1 MGSLSRHHRWKPVVV
16 LSLLALLAFVGHRL
30 FGSHVVG
37 ATSNPVV
44 DAWEKARAAG
54 SYAFASDITQ
64 ITIPTAKLTNVGRT
78 SRTEQLYL
86 TGQSDLRANR
96 MEMQLLTES
105 GTVLQAQSGTSIK
118 IENGKSYVR
127 RGATGDWQANDAVA
141 MESFAPQ
148 GDFMSFLSA
157 VRNVQAQAPET
168 RGPADQ
174 RIAFHR
180 YTFDIDGQRLALA
193 IHEQTEAAMHASGEL
208 PPTMHL
214 EPSPVLRDLRGTGE
228 LWVGENGL
236 PLRQILHLQF
246 PEQRDD
252 RIEVQMVV
260 DFSHFGTPP
269 STLYALARAGDLA
282 GIGAR
287 LATTLPSGQPILAT
301 LPLLALAALIVY
313 YRKRRLLERAL
324 ATAVILSMV
333 VGPLLTVGTQVRFF
347 DVQRAKAA
355 TQQEQQASADA
366 DREVH
371 EVLSKVEFNP
381 QRNPLEAAKSADLEM
396 GGSTVEAA
404 LDAPVESP
412 NLSVSQSPVTNPAAA
427 TLAQSTAA
435 VGLARGAF
443 NWWPG
448 NGNANDL
455 LSGDDK
461 GVLNGTVTFAQGQV
475 GQAFAFAGSNGYV
488 ALSDNI
494 FPVPTTALNSVT
506 PFSFELWFK
515 TAASGVILGQ
525 QEGTVAPYAA
535 TPVGHVPAIYVG
547 TDGRLRVQMFWG
559 GAINPTT
566 SAGAVNNN
574 TFRHLAVVYDGT
586 TQTVYLDGVSIGS
599 RALTQTPYNNLYK
612 YQLGTG
618 FTTNWPGAGA
628 GVGWSN
634 FNGLI
639 DEPTLYQRAL
649 TVAEVQSI
657 YTAGSA
663 GKSLAKSDRDG
674 DTLTDLQ
681 EMSIGSSAVMTD
693 TDSDGLRDNVE
704 VAGFTLG
711 GQKWYLNPNAVDS
724 NKDGQGD
731 GIEWGLNPN
740 GTLRATPLDSDSD
753 NTPDL
758 FDEDNDGDGVPDS
771 KDLSPFSK
779 GGFAYTESN
788 PLQIKLNNLTAGK
801 PAIVEFQLRPQD
813 PNHLQFAQNVLD
825 WPFDDQGQMQDIDN
839 KTFADV
845 ATASGRV
852 PSANEANGD
861 LKLVPMLE
869 LRLPTNGANLP
880 TQAELTPYNISV
892 NNQTADG
899 ANKTVYVPLT
909 LLTDEKSGQ
918 RVAFSGQMRYA
929 PTGLWPNFHSV
940 RLVWVVQALVDQ
952 ATTQC
957 NDKITTNCTQDGYI
971 HNLQQPIQSYYDP
984 FTLTGLTVRED
995 HGATMDLI
1003 YEDPAVDPNKKD
1015 DAALWS
1021 LAYVLDHHFAIARDD
1036 NRDGQRDLT
1045 VDSIA
1050 QRFDRTTNGAV
1061 SEADRFG
1068 VPNVLRVVKNSYP
1081 LLDQALASTA
1091 MTETKKLLDS
1101 AFTASVTADAGVK
1114 PLIMFAQ
1121 ESSSRLLT
1129 LDALTAGGNYVLQT
1143 GPLLTLD
1150 MAPAGQPAQSV
1161 AVVAGLKWAAYCPS
1175 AAPITWA
1182 PCDANSYWQVL
1193 EQRYLT
1199 NDPDPTVAQGRL
1211 QWTQLFYSG
1220 FQAGSSSVVQ
1230 DGARISVP
1238 AVSLHNAAI
1247 TTQLVTLA
1255 KTSNAAV
1262 LFTVTNMLTRT
1273 LGSSLH
1279 RFLFLSSQDIGK
1291 NKGSFLTFGSDMYAR
1306 LQSKLNGTG
1315 VKAVVNG
1322 GKDALEVANLR
1333 NTILR
1338 YALAPLGVAGT
1349 VLTIAGSILEY
1360 IPQVSKTDRQI
1371 VNLVAASLNLA
1382 LTVVLP
1388 SVELGITV
1396 VSGGQKAI
1404 VALTMLSSIKGAAF
1418 KLATVGLVLTLAAT
1432 FAFFIYGAVASG
1444 AGAGS
1449 VEVNRLF
1456 YNAVASVYVA
1466 LLLFVVST
1474 NPVGFVITAVLAA
1487 IDLLLTIICEAGVS
1501 ALRDLPGAG
1510 SGCFTLTGTATK
1522 YVAYFLYNYD
1532 LMIDVGSP
1540 DLIVA
1545 GPPKVTLKDATKGLV
1560 AGNPLAVSMAITS
1573 TVKHKDPD
1581 PANGLYIYP
1590 YLWLYSPDNL
1600 RSSTVKLSVTPI
1612 TQTVQAG
1619 WNQMNSRW
1627 AVREDHK
1634 FLLTPMYRGQ
1644 ATGQYT
1650 LTQPFTP
1657 TAGLNQRI
1665 PLVLNMGYG
1674 VPAYECYAI
1683 PNIILPFFPP
1693 IFPIC
1698 STREAKGNNSSTLGA
1713 LVYDIFPATLD
1724 GFMAMGAAADG
1735 SRRLAWD
1742 TRFPAVKDAD
1752 GDSLLA
1758 SSSGGI
1764 DPNDATPDSDNDGL
1778 TDLVELQWRQ
1788 LGQPVSPVLCDSDGD
1803 GLSDAQEVQLSSD
1816 PTKRDSDGDLI
1827 ADGDEVWHAVINP
1840 ANCQP
1845 TGAWLGGW
1853 DLTIPGTTAVT
1864 VRVSSDPTVADSDG
1878 DGIDDLAEKQ
1888 LGTHNDPAV
1897 RVDIQGVIY
1906 NPLVA
1911 NTPPIQVL
1919 TAVSAPGRFVKPGQ
1933 SFRYTTTMVA
1943 NVPLAPSILDVT
1955 PATPLGAPP
1964 LPQLI
1969 LQDVPAATI
1978 LTVQANAASA
1988 VGLPITSR
1996 VRARLATTAPSWS
2009 FDPLTVQSL
2018 GAFAA
2023 PNLAR
2028 YTSAA
2033 ANRSDRLDSYRLL
2046 TLNQNGVPNTNGAGN
2061 SSTLATFA
2069 LPSGQNRNLATI
2081 NTYNPATVACN
2092 NRNDCLLIW
2101 DNFAFDTELP
2111 GIAGS
2116 FLRANGTETP
2126 LPSGLMGR
2134 RPVVVSNSEGFL
2146 LVYESFVFGQT
2157 ARLRIQA
2164 ITKDGALAGSSEINT
2179 GLPVLTGQTQLRYD
2193 LAWLGD
2199 RYRLV
2204 YKPTFAT
2211 GITQVDVNANA
2222 AVQGT
2227 ALQLVNDS
2235 TVPPNNYT
2243 DDVTPRLAYDPISGR
2258 WLLAYLRGANA
2269 EGVVSVYPNV
2279 TTTTP
2284 ATTRTFGTGRKQ
2296 VRIAYQPQSRSWLA
2310 TLQSSTDDLDA
2321 YTLNGADLSDL
2332 AAAQKFNSAGNS
2344 VPGSSLACPA
2354 LSALPFTELRFEE
2367 VPTANSNPTTFADS
2381 SGRGANATCSGA
2393 ACPAAA
2399 LPGAVN
2405 AQNNPVGTPA
2415 SDYAIRFDGVDD
2427 LLALNRGLSTDF
2439 SVALWLKAATTANNS
2454 IIVDQGANAVTG
2466 WALGLV
2472 GGRASFLVGQNGI
2485 VQSPARVDDNQW
2497 HHVVVTRDQPSG
2509 VVRLYVDGVAAGTAT
2524 FTTSLLNNWP
2534 TILLG
2539 SDRANSRRYTG
2550 QIDNLHL
2557 YNNTI
2562 LGADTVQQLYA
2573 SAGAAYCV
2581 AARANTTGTNLEW
2594 ARLNTQAV
2602 DNRGGKLAASGG
2614 LTLTID
2620 ADPPTSAITSLVN
2633 NQYLRGSTGAPVV
2646 HIVGGSAADSL
2657 SGVATVQVS
2666 VNGGAAQLAD
2676 GANSWLASLA
2686 VTEGQ
2691 YTVKAIAID
2700 SVGNIQAA
2708 ATQPQITFFAD
2719 GSAPSVTIAQ
2729 AANSYVIPTRH
2740 DRGIPNQPWRIPLN
2754 GTSLDPA
2761 LPGARPGSGLQSLAL
2776 LLTDAASG
2784 LDKGWQTAT
2793 LTGNNWQINY
2803 ALPSAQSNP
2812 TGLYTVTVQATDKVG
2827 NVSVTTST
2835 IRVDTEGPRGVMTQ
2849 SNVATGVF
2857 TNSIT
2862 SAVTVGGVISDTGGA
2877 GIDSAD
2883 LFITPL
2889 TRTLPFTDTLF
2900 WLPFDDTPGT
2910 KDFADRTL
2918 YQTEA
2923 LCSGA
2928 CQAAIS
2934 NDGKIGQGI
2943 QINNP
2948 GAPPAFQGS
2957 FNQALDQYFSNPQ
2970 QSFSVQLW
2978 LKSNDT
2984 RTGDQLLFYR
2994 QDFQLFFILRDGR
3007 ANFRLGRT
3015 LTQVAGTSDLR
3026 DNQWHHLVA
3035 TVDRAGGQ
3043 IRLYVDGRLIDSKP
3057 FTETLITFFPFLYRI
3072 GTNYVGA
3079 LDEIMIFGH
3088 ALNAG
3093 EVQALYQAPNRYPV
3107 TLAQRGAGVLR
3118 SNWTLPLPVGQEGL
3132 YQLDLYG
3139 RDLQGNRFQSS
3150 NLWRGLIDVVNPRVT
3165 LSGRATGQSYL
3176 DTATNTQRYEIVYT
3190 CRAEDFQLNEA
3201 AFNCA
3206 GNAQRPPVRTFNND
3220 PLLKQ
3225 QFPDLT
3231 LLTTLVNTYTV
3242 WADNSTPT
3250 GSLTACDAY
3259 GHCTTA
3265 TATAVGTGAA
3275 ASAAKGALASASSA
3289 AAMASLPKAVIVDP
3303 TNDSALASG
3312 GDLVVTIAA
3321 EAAHGLKE
3329 VQLLLDGAE
3338 VGKLIFDQAA
3348 NQRAVVRTMTVPMPT
3363 AGAHLL
3369 SVRASDWTGVQQAEV
3384 APVRFTI
3391 YNGAPGV
3398 TIATARLETADSY
3411 GRGTNIYRL
3420 RGTVSDPT
3428 VTAVRVKVGD
3438 QAYASAPVVNGEWR
3452 VAYPVFNNGDAQQIT
3467 VSAGNA
3473 AGQIGKISTPV
3484 TIDETGGRAIDTILE
3499 EAPTNP
3505 SGDQVTFRFKGST
3518 LGDVE
3523 LLVGE
3528 CSLDGA
3534 AFTTCTSPQ
3543 TYSGLSVG
3551 GHSFRVRAIDA
3562 DGFVDATPAE
3572 YKWWVEGSG
3581 PLVEIESGPALATTE
3596 RRAHFVFKATS
3607 LGDTEALYDCAL
3619 DGGAFRRCTS
3629 PQEYTGLAD
3638 GEHTFRVR
3646 TQAKNGG
3653 QPGSPSRYLWRVS
3666 NGAPVGQDL
3675 AVTVAAGSAVSIT
3688 LPATD
3693 GDPLRFQLVTKPKY
3707 GLLLGLP
3714 PALSY
3719 TPNSGYAGLDSFTF
3733 RASDGEFDSNVAT
3746 VSITVQNVEPPTATP
3761 TATPTET
3768 ATSTPVVTATPT
3780 ATPVVTATP
3789 TTTPET
3795 PTATPTP
3802 GGGTLIGTCG
3812 AYTVYVNAGV
3822 YSAAG
3827 WSGAIKVGT
3836 EAKNTLNGSSGPD
3849 LILGLGGNDKL
3860 NGKGG
3865 DDVLCSGDGVDLLL
3879 GGDGNDYLDGGS
3891 GNDVLNGGKGDYDS
3905 LTAGD
3910 GNDVLLDGDGVLSVQ
3925 GGPGNDLFTIALRN
3939 RWLNQHGQPRFTGLT
3954 AGYGNDIVG
3963 LAILNRVPFFLEMS
3977 GDERD
3982 EPPSPLEGTNDQ
3994 LLLKAIRDPASSII
4008 KFEQVRA
4015 ASEEAATE
4023 VPTTFAEFPMDPTTL
4038 TDESGAI
4045 FLTEAVGADE
4055 VAENGD
4061 QAEELSN
4068 RLFLPLVNAGGAPAS
4083 DAMISEAMANPTVVT
4098 ETVGS
4103 GTLVVE
4109 ITPVLTPTLPLT
4121 TTAPVTTTAITT
4133 TVPVTAPT
4141 TDAANQALVYL
4152 PVVAR

>member
-1 MGSLSRHHRWKPVVV
+1 MLVLLLLATLVVV
-16 LSLLALLAFVGHRL
+16 GHPLLNSQAAGL
-30 FGSHVVG
+30 
-37 ATSNPVV
+37 TSNPVV
-44 DAWEKARAAG
+44 QAWEKARAAG
-54 SYAFASDITQ
+54 AYAFESDITQ
-64 ITIPTAKLTNVGRT
+64 LTIPTAKLTNVGRT
-78 SRTEQLYL
+78 SRSEQLYL
-86 TGQSDLRANR
+86 SGQTDLRSNR
-96 MEMQLLTES
+96 LEMQLLTES
-105 GTVLQAQSGTSIK
+105 GSLLQAQSGTAIK
-118 IENGKSYVR
+118 IEGGKSYIR
-127 RGATGDWQANDAVA
+127 QATGDWQPSDAITLD
-141 MESFAPQ
+141 SYAPQ
-148 GDFMSFLSA
+148 GDFMAFLQA
-157 VRNVQAQAPET
+157 VRNVQAQAPAA

-174 RIAFHR
+174 RITFNR
-180 YTFDIDGQRLALA
+180 YTFEIDSQRLAAAL
-193 IHEQTEAAMHASGEL
+193 HEQMEAAMHASGEL

-214 EPSPVLRDLRGTGE
+214 GGSPVLRDMRGNGE
-228 LWVGENGL
+228 LWVGADGL

-252 RIEVQMVV
+252 RVEVQMVV
-260 DFSHFGTPP
+260 DFSRFGAPQP
-269 STLYALARAGDLA
+269 TLYNLARAGDLA

-287 LATTLPSGQPILAT
+287 LAATLPSGQPFLAT

-333 VGPLLTVGTQVRFF
+333 IGPLLTVGTQVRFF

-355 TQQEQQASADA
+355 SQKEQQASADA
-366 DREVH
+366 DREVR

-381 QRNPLEAAKSADLEM
+381 QRNPLEAAKSADLAM
-396 GGSTVEAA
+396 GGSNVEAA

-412 NLSVSQSPVTNPAAA
+412 NLSVSQSPVSSPAAA

-443 NWWPG
+443 NWWAG

-455 LSGDDK
+455 LSRDDK
-461 GVLNGTVTFAQGQV
+461 GVLNGSVTFAQGQV
-475 GQAFAFAGSNGYV
+475 GQAFAFNGSNGYV
-488 ALSDNI
+488 ALPGNV
-494 FPVPTTALNSVT
+494 FPVPTTAINSVA

-711 GQKWYLNPNAVDS
+711 GQKWYLNPNAADS

-740 GTLRATPLDSDSD
+740 GTLRTAPLDSDSD

-758 FDEDNDGDGVPDS
+758 FDEDNDGDGVPDN

-929 PTGLWPNFHSV
+929 PSGLWPNFHSV

-957 NDKITTNCTQDGYI
+957 NAKATPPINTNCTEDGYI

-1003 YEDPAVDPNKKD
+1003 YEDPAVDPDKKD

-1036 NRDGQRDLT
+1036 NRDGQRDVT
-1045 VDSIA
+1045 VDTIA

-1091 MTETKKLLDS
+1091 MTETKQLLNS
-1101 AFTASVTADAGVK
+1101 AFTPAVTADPGVK

-1150 MAPAGQPAQSV
+1150 MAPAGQPAQTV

-1193 EQRYLT
+1193 AQRYGA
-1199 NDPDPTVAQGRL
+1199 NDPDATVAQGRL

-1238 AVSLHNAAI
+1238 AVNLHNAAT

-1262 LFTVTNMLTRT
+1262 VFTVSSLVFRT
-1273 LGSSLH
+1273 LAVPISVYTSINIKERTIIGSFWSFGSSLYQTIQSNKASTG
-1279 RFLFLSSQDIGK
+1279 LSSFAAKMAGIAQTR
-1291 NKGSFLTFGSDMYAR
+1291 SL
-1306 LQSKLNGTG
+1306 L
-1315 VKAVVNG
+1315 
-1322 GKDALEVANLR
+1322 
-1333 NTILR
+1333 LR
-1338 YALAPLGVAGT
+1338 YSLAPLAVGGT

-1371 VNLVAASLNLA
+1371 VNLVSASLNLA
-1382 LTVVLP
+1382 LHVVQP
-1388 SVELGITV
+1388 SVELGFRIV
-1396 VSGGQKAI
+1396 GGGQGAI
-1404 VALTMLSSIKGAAF
+1404 QALTALSTIKGFAL
-1418 KLATVGLVLTLAAT
+1418 KLVTVGVVLTVAAT
-1432 FAFFIYGAVASG
+1432 FAFFIYGVVASG

-1449 VEVNRLF
+1449 VEVNQLF

-1466 LLLFVVST
+1466 LLLFTLSL
-1474 NPVGFVITAVLAA
+1474 NPVGFVITAILAA

-1545 GPPKVTLKDATKGLV
+1545 GPPQVKPKDATKGLV
-1560 AGNPLAVSMAITS
+1560 AGNALAVSMAITS
-1573 TVKHKDPD
+1573 TVKHKNPD

-1600 RSSTVKLSVTPI
+1600 RSSTVKLSLTPI

-1634 FLLTPMYRGQ
+1634 LLLTPMYRGQ
-1644 ATGQYT
+1644 VTGQYT

-1657 TAGLNQRI
+1657 TAGLNQSI

-1683 PNIILPFFPP
+1683 PNFIIPFVPP
-1693 IFPIC
+1693 VIPIC

-1713 LVYDIFPATLD
+1713 LVYDIFPTTLD
-1724 GFMAMGAAADG
+1724 GFMALSTQPNG

-1758 SSSGGI
+1758 ASSGGI

-1840 ANCQP
+1840 TTCQP

-1853 DLTIPGTTAVT
+1853 DLTIPGTTPVT
-1864 VRVSSDPTVADSDG
+1864 VRVSSDPAVADSDG
-1878 DGIDDLAEKQ
+1878 DSIDDLAEKQ
-1888 LGTHNDPAV
+1888 LGTNSNPAV
-1897 RVDIQGVIY
+1897 RVDIQGVTY
-1906 NPLVA
+1906 NPLVP

-1919 TAVSAPGRFVKPGQ
+1919 TDVSDPDRLVKPGQ
-1933 SFRYTTTMVA
+1933 TFVYTTTMVA
-1943 NVPLAPSILDVT
+1943 NVPLAPSVLDVT
-1955 PATPLGAPP
+1955 PATQIGAAP
-1964 LPQLI
+1964 LPKTI
-1969 LQDVPAATI
+1969 VQDVPAATSF
-1978 LTVQANAASA
+1978 TVPTAATTA
-1988 VGLPITSR
+1988 LNLPITSR
-1996 VRARLATTAPSWS
+1996 VRARLAASAPAWS
-2009 FDPLTVQSL
+2009 FDPITLQTL
-2018 GAFAA
+2018 GTF
-2023 PNLAR
+2023 PSPDLAR

-2033 ANRSDRLDSYRLL
+2033 ASRSDRLDSYRLL
-2046 TLNQNGVPNTNGAGN
+2046 TLNQFGPPDINDGN
-2061 SSTLATFA
+2061 ESILVTFA
-2069 LPSGQNRNLATI
+2069 LPAGQNRQLATMT
-2081 NTYNPATVACN
+2081 TYNPATLACN
-2092 NRNDCLLIW
+2092 SRNDCLVIW
-2101 DNFAFDTELP
+2101 DETLDLVTPAELAGQLLSSDGTLKRTLTFFVQETGLLLPP
-2111 GIAGS
+2111 GTAIQ
-2116 FLRANGTETP
+2116 RH
-2126 LPSGLMGR
+2126 
-2134 RPVVVSNSEGFL
+2134 RPVVASNGDGFL
-2146 LVYESFVFGQT
+2146 VIYEVDPAGIGRTTHIGIQTFSKDGIALSSNVIDTGLRVVDGRTQLHYDLTWFGDRYTLVYKAAPATAIYRVDLNNNGTPLGGRVQLVNNAAT
-2157 ARLRIQA
+2157 ARLS
-2164 ITKDGALAGSSEINT
+2164 DF
-2179 GLPVLTGQTQLRYD
+2179 P
-2193 LAWLGD
+2193 
-2199 RYRLV
+2199 LV
-2204 YKPTFAT
+2204 DYA
-2211 GITQVDVNANA
+2211 
-2222 AVQGT
+2222 
-2227 ALQLVNDS
+2227 
-2235 TVPPNNYT
+2235 
-2243 DDVTPRLAYDPISGR
+2243 PRLAYDPVSGR
-2258 WLLAYLRGANA
+2258 WLLAYVEG
-2269 EGVVSVYPNV
+2269 ETFGVVTSLYAN
-2279 TTTTP
+2279 TS
-2284 ATTRTFGTGRKQ
+2284 ATSAVATRTLDFGVKQ
-2296 VRIAYQPQSRSWLA
+2296 VHIAYQPQSRSWLA
-2310 TLQSSTDDLDA
+2310 TLDVGANNLRA

-2332 AAAQKFNSAGNS
+2332 AAAQRFNSAGNS
-2344 VPGSSLACPA
+2344 VPGSTLACPA
-2354 LSALPFTELRFEE
+2354 PSALPLTELRFEE
-2367 VPTANSNPTTFADS
+2367 MPGATTFVDS
-2381 SGRGANATCSGA
+2381 SGRGANVTCTGAT
-2393 ACPAAA
+2393 CPAAG
-2399 LPGAVN
+2399 LPGATT
-2405 AQNNPVGTPA
+2405 AQNNPVGTPS

-2427 LLALNRGLSTDF
+2427 AFTINRALSTDF
-2439 SVALWLKAATTANNS
+2439 SVALWLKAATGANS
-2454 IIVDQGANAVTG
+2454 TILVDQGANAVTG

-2472 GGRASFLVGQNGI
+2472 AGKASFLVGQTGV
-2485 VQSPARVDDNQW
+2485 VQSTARFDDNQW
-2497 HHVVVTRDQPSG
+2497 HHIVVTRDQPSG
-2509 VVRLYVDGVAAGTAT
+2509 VVRLYVDGVAVGTAT
-2524 FTTSLLNNWP
+2524 FTTSLLNSLAS
-2534 TILLG
+2534 IRVG
-2539 SDRANSRRYTG
+2539 SDYLNNRRYTG
-2550 QIDNLHL
+2550 QLDNLQL
-2557 YNNTI
+2557 YNTV

-2573 SAGAAYCV
+2573 SAQPAYCV
-2581 AARANTTGTNLEW
+2581 AARANASGTALEW

-2614 LTLTID
+2614 VTVTID
-2620 ADPPTSAITSLVN
+2620 ADPPTSTITSLVN
-2633 NQYLRGSTGAPVV
+2633 NQYLRGSTSAPVV
-2646 HIVGGSAADSL
+2646 HIVGGSAGDRH
-2657 SGVATVQVS
+2657 SGVANVQVS

-2676 GANSWLASLA
+2676 GANSWLYSLP

-2691 YTVKAIAID
+2691 YTIKATAID
-2700 SVGNIQAA
+2700 GVGNVQAT
-2708 ATQPQITFFAD
+2708 ATQPQITLFAD
-2719 GSAPSVTIAQ
+2719 GSAPRLIDF
-2729 AANSYVIPTRH
+2729 IPDSAVLPLRS
-2740 DRGIPNQPWRIPLN
+2740 DRGQPKQPWRLTLY
-2754 GTSLDPA
+2754 GSAADPT
-2761 LPGARPGSGLQSLAL
+2761 LPGGLPGSGVQSVAV

-2784 LDKGWQTAT
+2784 IDKGWQNADIRA
-2793 LTGNNWQINY
+2793 LAWSVGY
-2803 ALPSAQSNP
+2803 AFPSEQSNP
-2812 TGLYTVTVQATDKVG
+2812 TGIYTVTMQFTDKVG
-2827 NVSVTTST
+2827 NVSVATRT
-2835 IRVDTEGPRGVMTQ
+2835 IRVDVDGPRAVMTK
-2849 SNVATGVF
+2849 SNVATGVL

-2862 SAVTVGGVISDTGGA
+2862 SGVTVGGVISDTGSA
-2877 GIDSAD
+2877 GLDKAE

-2889 TRTLPFTDTLF
+2889 TRTLPFSDTLF
-2900 WLPFDDTPGT
+2900 WLPFDDRAGLN
-2910 KDFADRTL
+2910 DFTDRTL
-2918 YQTEA
+2918 YQ
-2923 LCSGA
+2923 SDGA
-2928 CQAAIS
+2928 CAICGTVITVD
-2934 NDGKIGQGI
+2934 DGKIGQGLYVTD
-2943 QINNP
+2943 P
-2948 GAPPAFQGS
+2948 SSLVPVRGEFDPT
-2957 FNQALDQYFSNPQ
+2957 LDQYFSNPQ

-2984 RTGDQLLFYR
+2984 RTGDQVLFHR
-2994 QDFQLFFILRDGR
+2994 QDFQLFLYLQNGR
-3007 ANFRLGRT
+3007 ANFRIGSGQI
-3015 LTQVAGTSDLR
+3015 TQLAGTSDLR
-3026 DNQWHHLVA
+3026 DNQWHHLVG
-3035 TVDRAGGQ
+3035 TVNRASGQ
-3043 IRLYVDGRLIDSKP
+3043 LSLYVDGRLIDSKP
-3057 FTETLITFFPFLYRI
+3057 FTQTLSTVSPYRYQI
-3072 GTNYVGA
+3072 GTGYVGR
-3079 LDEIMIFGH
+3079 LDEIVIFGH

-3093 EVQALYQAPNRYPV
+3093 EVQALYQAPNPYPV

-3118 SNWTLPLPVGQEGL
+3118 SDWTLPLPTDLEGL
-3132 YQLDLYG
+3132 YQFDLYG
-3139 RDLQGNRFQSS
+3139 RDMQGNSAQESDI
-3150 NLWRGLIDVVNPRVT
+3150 WRGLVDTVAPRVT
-3165 LSGRATGQSYL
+3165 LTGRATGQSYL
-3176 DTATNTQRYEIVYT
+3176 DTATNTQRYEIAYT
-3190 CRAEDFQLNEA
+3190 CLASDFQLYEA
-3201 AFNCA
+3201 TFTCA
-3206 GNAQRPPVRTFNND
+3206 GNSQRPPARSFNND

-3242 WADNSTPT
+3242 WAASPTPT

-3259 GHCTTA
+3259 NHCTTVNA
-3265 TATAVGTGAA
+3265 TAATNAVAAA
-3275 ASAAKGALASASSA
+3275 ASGTVASGTVRSA
-3289 AAMASLPKAVIVDP
+3289 AVTAGPQTAILAPAAGSVVNSAGTVQVSVAAQADQPLKELVILLDNAPAS
-3303 TNDSALASG
+3303 
-3312 GDLVVTIAA
+3312 TIAFA
-3321 EAAHGLKE
+3321 QHEGVKRTVQTAA
-3329 VQLLLDGAE
+3329 V
-3338 VGKLIFDQAA
+3338 
-3348 NQRAVVRTMTVPMPT
+3348 TVAT
-3363 AGAHLL
+3363 AGTHTLA
-3369 SVRASDWTGVQQAEV
+3369 VRATDWSGAQSQPIAISFVADRQ
-3384 APVRFTI
+3384 APVVALSNSQLTKQ
-3391 YNGAPGV
+3391 
-3398 TIATARLETADSY
+3398 DSY
-3411 GRGTNIYRL
+3411 GAQTNILRFRGTA
-3420 RGTVSDPT
+3420 SDDT
-3428 VTAVRVKVGD
+3428 GLVAVQVKVGD
-3438 QAYASAPVVNGEWR
+3438 AAYADATFGGGNWQL
-3452 VAYPVFNNGDAQQIT
+3452 AYPVTDPEGKQLAVNVRARDA
-3467 VSAGNA
+3467 AGNLTE
-3473 AGQIGKISTPV
+3473 IS
-3484 TIDETGGRAIDTILE
+3484 
-3499 EAPTNP
+3499 
-3505 SGDQVTFRFKGST
+3505 QT
-3518 LGDVE
+3518 LGTDLSVADAPDTT
-3523 LLVGE
+3523 LGE
-3528 CSLDGA
+3528 KPADPSSSTNTSFSFTGSATAVAFECQLDDAPA
-3534 AFTTCTSPQ
+3534 APCTSPWPL
-3543 TYSGLSVG
+3543 TDLSNGSHTFKVAALNAQG
-3551 GHSFRVRAIDA
+3551 FA
-3562 DGFVDATPAE
+3562 DLTPASHT
-3572 YKWWVEGSG
+3572 WTVN
-3581 PLVEIESGPALATTE
+3581 VTTLATTLTAQPE
-3596 RRAHFVFKATS
+3596 AVTTNRATS
-3607 LGDTEALYDCAL
+3607 FSFTGNGASSFECAL
-3619 DGGAFRRCTS
+3619 DGGKYAACAS
-3629 PQEYTGLAD
+3629 PKSYDKLGN
-3638 GEHTFRVR
+3638 GNHTFLVR
-3646 TQAKNGG
+3646 AKGSA
-3653 QPGSPSRYLWRVS
+3653 GSPTNGPATRYAWRVNNAAPTVTGDQVAMVVE
-3666 NGAPVGQDL
+3666 NGAVN
-3675 AVTVAAGSAVSIT
+3675 VTLQGADS
-3688 LPATD
+3688 
-3693 GDPLRFQLVTKPKY
+3693 DPLTFQIVEQPQH
-3707 GLLLGLP
+3707 GLLLGL
-3714 PALSY
+3714 A
-3719 TPNSGYAGLDSFTF
+3719 PNLTYVPNTGYAGPDRFTY
-3733 RASDGEFDSNVAT
+3733 RAWDGEAASASAT
-3746 VSITVQNVEPPTATP
+3746 VNITVRLGKYAVFAQEGVAFEQNSAVVRGDVGVNVKSAGPFLRDNVEASFRQNAKLQDPASRVLADSIVVDNNGVIYNPSYNDLAGKGVVNGTRTTPLALPLRAALPALPTITPGTQAVAVSGSQTLAAGSYGAVTVGNGATLVLSGGLYHFASWTVSQNAKVHFQAPSEVRIAGALVVNQNGSVGPAPGVANLDANSIVIHIAGTDGQSGPGNQPRAAAFDQNVVVTAYVVAPNGMINFRQNVNATGAFIGKWVLAEQNAKVTRP
-3761 TATPTET
+3761 GDPVVRVASMESAGGETVVLTPTESIISEGAPT
-3768 ATSTPVVTATPT
+3768 VVVTTST
-3780 ATPVVTATP
+3780 
-3789 TTTPET
+3789 
-3795 PTATPTP
+3795 
-3802 GGGTLIGTCG
+3802 TLP
-3812 AYTVYVNAGV
+3812 A
-3822 YSAAG
+3822 
-3827 WSGAIKVGT
+3827 
-3836 EAKNTLNGSSGPD
+3836 NT
-3849 LILGLGGNDKL
+3849 
-3860 NGKGG
+3860 
-3865 DDVLCSGDGVDLLL
+3865 
-3879 GGDGNDYLDGGS
+3879 
-3891 GNDVLNGGKGDYDS
+3891 
-3905 LTAGD
+3905 
-3910 GNDVLLDGDGVLSVQ
+3910 
-3925 GGPGNDLFTIALRN
+3925 
-3939 RWLNQHGQPRFTGLT
+3939 
-3954 AGYGNDIVG
+3954 
-3963 LAILNRVPFFLEMS
+3963 
-3977 GDERD
+3977 
-3982 EPPSPLEGTNDQ
+3982 
-3994 LLLKAIRDPASSII
+3994 
-4008 KFEQVRA
+4008 
-4015 ASEEAATE
+4015 
-4023 VPTTFAEFPMDPTTL
+4023 
-4038 TDESGAI
+4038 
-4045 FLTEAVGADE
+4045 
-4055 VAENGD
+4055 
-4061 QAEELSN
+4061 
-4068 RLFLPLVNAGGAPAS
+4068 LFLPLVQAGVVGG
-4083 DAMISEAMANPTVVT
+4083 SEAADSGAESHEPAIS
-4098 ETVGS
+4098 ETVG
-4103 GTLVVE
+4103 VE
-4109 ITPVLTPTLPLT
+4109 VAPVLTDTSALTATAVMTATPLLSPTVALTLT
-4121 TTAPVTTTAITT
+4121 TVGTPTVTVPINGAETTAVGTT
-4133 TVPVTAPT
+4133 GYQVF
-4141 TDAANQALVYL
+4141 L
-4152 PVVAR
+4152 PSVNR

>member
-1 MGSLSRHHRWKPVVV
+1 MESFSRHHWWKLVVV
-16 LSLLALLAFVGHRL
+16 LALLALLVFVGQPL
-30 FGSHVVG
+30 FSNQDVG
-37 ATSNPVV
+37 VASNPVV
-44 DAWEKARAAG
+44 NAWEKARATG
-54 SYAFASDITQ
+54 SYKFESDITQ

-78 SRTEQLYL
+78 SRTEEFHLS
-86 TGQSDLRANR
+86 GQSDLRAKR
-96 MEMQLLTES
+96 LELELWTERGS
-105 GTVLQAQSGTSIK
+105 LLQAQSGTAIK
-118 IENGKSYVR
+118 VEHGKSYLR
-127 RGATGDWQANDAVA
+127 DNATGAWQPNDAIE
-141 MESFAPQ
+141 MDTYAPQ
-148 GDFMSFLSA
+148 GDFMSFLGA
-157 VRNVQAQAPET
+157 VRNVQTQGAER
-168 RGPADQ
+168 RGPAHQ
-174 RIAFHR
+174 RITFTRYAFE
-180 YTFDIDGQRLALA
+180 IDSQRLALEL
-193 IHEQTEAAMHASGEL
+193 HTQMEAALHASGEL
-208 PPTMHL
+208 PATMRL
-214 EPSPVLRDLRGTGE
+214 EGSPVLRDLRGQGE
-228 LWVGENGL
+228 LWVGADGL
-236 PLRQILHLQF
+236 PLRQILRLQF
-246 PEQRDD
+246 PEQRDE
-252 RIEVQMVV
+252 RVEVQMVV
-260 DFSHFGTPP
+260 NFSHFGTPQP
-269 STLYALARAGDLA
+269 TLYEQARTGDLA
-282 GIGAR
+282 GIGAH
-287 LATTLPSGQPILAT
+287 LAATLPSLQPFLAT
-301 LPLLALAALIVY
+301 LPLLALAVLIVY

-366 DREVH
+366 DREVR

-381 QRNPLEAAKSADLEM
+381 QRNPLAVVEERQETGDTSHETADARLES
-396 GGSTVEAA
+396 G
-404 LDAPVESP
+404 DQDVESG
-412 NLSVSQSPVTNPAAA
+412 LQSPVASRSLA
-427 TLAQSTAA
+427 TLAQSTAS
-435 VGLARGAF
+435 VGLLRGAF

-455 LSGDDK
+455 LGGDDK
-461 GVLNGTVTFAQGQV
+461 GVLNGSVTFAQGQV

-488 ALSDNI
+488 ALPDNI
-494 FPVPTTALNSVT
+494 FPVPTTAINSPT

-574 TFRHLAVVYDGT
+574 NFRHLAVVYDGT

-618 FTTNWPGAGA
+618 FTTNWPGAAA

-711 GQKWYLNPNAVDS
+711 GQKWYLNPNAADS

-740 GTLRATPLDSDSD
+740 GTLRTTPLDSDSD

-758 FDEDNDGDGVPDS
+758 FDEDNDGDGVPDN

-779 GGFAYTESN
+779 GGFTYTESN

-845 ATASGRV
+845 ATVSGRV

-892 NNQTADG
+892 NNQTVDG

-909 LLTDEKSGQ
+909 LLTDEKSGL

-929 PTGLWPNFHSV
+929 PSGLWPNFHSV

-957 NDKITTNCTQDGYI
+957 NAKANPPITTNCTQDGYL
-971 HNLQQPIQSYYDP
+971 HNLQQPIQSYYDN

-1036 NRDGQRDLT
+1036 NRDGQRDVT
-1045 VDSIA
+1045 VETIA
-1050 QRFDRTTNGAV
+1050 QRFDRTTNGSV

-1081 LLDQALASTA
+1081 LLDQALAATV
-1091 MTETKKLLDS
+1091 MTETKKILDS

-1161 AVVAGLKWAAYCPS
+1161 SVVADLKWAAYCPS

-1193 EQRYLT
+1193 AQRYLT

-1238 AVSLHNAAI
+1238 AVNLHNAAT

-1255 KTSNAAV
+1255 KVSNAAV
-1262 LFTVTNMLTRT
+1262 VFTVSNMVLRT
-1273 LGSSLH
+1273 LIPTALTYAGD
-1279 RFLFLSSQDIGK
+1279 RMTK
-1291 NKGSFLTFGSDMYAR
+1291 PSFLAYGSYIYR
-1306 LQSKLNGTG
+1306 QLQNNQTGLLAKSPTAPGTIASFRSFL
-1315 VKAVVNG
+1315 V
-1322 GKDALEVANLR
+1322 
-1333 NTILR
+1333 R
-1338 YALAPLGVAGT
+1338 YSLAPLAVGGAVLAIAGT
-1349 VLTIAGSILEY
+1349 ILEY
-1360 IPQVSKTDRQI
+1360 IPQVSKSDRQI
-1371 VNLVAASLNLA
+1371 VNLVSVSLNLA
-1382 LTVVLP
+1382 LRVVQP
-1388 SVELGITV
+1388 SLELGFRV
-1396 VSGGQKAI
+1396 VGGGQSAI
-1404 VALTMLSSIKGAAF
+1404 QALTMLSSIKGAAAKF
-1418 KLATVGLVLTLAAT
+1418 AAAGLVLTLAAT
-1432 FAFFIYGAVASG
+1432 FAFFIYGVVASG

-1456 YNAVASVYVA
+1456 YNAIASVYVA
-1466 LLLFVVST
+1466 LLLFTLST
-1474 NPVGFVITAVLAA
+1474 NPVGFVITAILAA

-1683 PNIILPFFPP
+1683 PNIILPFVPP

-1698 STREAKGNNSSTLGA
+1698 STREAKGNNASSLGA

-1758 SSSGGI
+1758 GSSGGI
-1764 DPNDATPDSDNDGL
+1764 DPNDTTPDSDNDGL
-1778 TDLVELQWRQ
+1778 SDLVELQWRQ
-1788 LGQPVSPVLCDSDGD
+1788 LGVPVSPVLCDTDGD
-1803 GLSDAQEVQLSSD
+1803 GLSDAQEVQFSSD

-1840 ANCQP
+1840 ATCQP

-1864 VRVSSDPTVADSDG
+1864 LRVSSDPAVADSDG

-1933 SFRYTTTMVA
+1933 SFVYTTTVVA

-1955 PATPLGAPP
+1955 PATPLGAAP
-1964 LPQLI
+1964 LPKLI
-1969 LQDVPAATI
+1969 VQDVPVATA
-1978 LTVQANAASA
+1978 LTVQANAVTT

-1996 VRARLATTAPSWS
+1996 IRARLAAAAPSWR

-2018 GAFAA
+2018 GTFTA

-2028 YTSAA
+2028 YTGAA
-2033 ANRSDRLDSYRLL
+2033 ANRADRLDSYRLL
-2046 TLNQNGVPNTNGAGN
+2046 TLNQSGVPNTNGAGN
-2061 SSTLATFA
+2061 SSILATFA

-2081 NTYNPATVACN
+2081 NSYNPATVACN
-2092 NRNDCLLIW
+2092 NRDNCLLVW

-2111 GIAGS
+2111 GIAGA
-2116 FLRANGTETP
+2116 FLRADGTETP
-2126 LPSGLMGR
+2126 LASGLMGR
-2134 RPVVVSNSEGFL
+2134 RPVVASNGDGFL
-2146 LVYESFVFGQT
+2146 LAYESFVFGGT
-2157 ARLRIQA
+2157 TRLRIQA
-2164 ITKDGALAGSSEINT
+2164 LTKDGALAGSSEINT

-2193 LAWLGD
+2193 LAWLGN

-2211 GITQVDVNANA
+2211 AITQVDVNANA
-2222 AVQGT
+2222 VVQGT

-2243 DDVTPRLAYDPISGR
+2243 LDVSPRLAYDAISGR

-2269 EGVVSVYPNV
+2269 EAVALLYPNV
-2279 TTTTP
+2279 TTPTAT
-2284 ATTRTFGTGRKQ
+2284 TTRTLGNLREQ

-2310 TLQSSTDDLDA
+2310 TLQSNTDDLEA
-2321 YTLNGADLSDL
+2321 YTLNGTDLVDL
-2332 AAAQKFNSAGNS
+2332 APSQRFNRAGND
-2344 VPGSSLACPA
+2344 VPGGALACPA
-2354 LSALPFTELRFEE
+2354 PSALPFTELRFEE
-2367 VPTANSNPTTFADS
+2367 VPTANNNPTTFADS

-2393 ACPAAA
+2393 ACPATA

-2405 AQNNPVGTPA
+2405 AQNNPVGNPT

-2427 LLALNRGLSTDF
+2427 GLTLLRSVSTDF

-2497 HHVVVTRDQPSG
+2497 HHVVVTRDQTSG

-2539 SDRANSRRYTG
+2539 SDRANGRRYNG
-2550 QIDNLHL
+2550 QIDNLQL

-2573 SAGAAYCV
+2573 NAGAAYCV
-2581 AARANTTGTNLEW
+2581 AARANASGTALEW

-2602 DNRGGKLAASGG
+2602 DNRGGKIAASGG

-2633 NQYLRGSTGAPVV
+2633 NQYLRGSTSAPVV
-2646 HIVGGSAADSL
+2646 HIVGGSASDQL
-2657 SGVATVQVS
+2657 SGVANVQVS

-2676 GANSWLASLA
+2676 GANSWLYSLA

-2691 YTVKAIAID
+2691 YTIKTAAVD
-2700 SVGNIQAA
+2700 SVGNVQAA
-2708 ATQPQITFFAD
+2708 ATQPQITLFAD
-2719 GSAPSVTIAQ
+2719 GRAPNVTIAQ

-2740 DRGIPNQPWRIPLN
+2740 DRGIPDQPWRIPLN

-2761 LPGARPGSGLQSLAL
+2761 LPGARPGSGVQSLAL

-2784 LDKGWQTAT
+2784 IDKGWQTAT

-2812 TGLYTVTVQATDKVG
+2812 TGLYTVTLQATDNVG
-2827 NVSVTTST
+2827 NVSVTTSA

-2862 SAVTVGGVISDTGGA
+2862 SAVTLGGVISDTGGA

-2889 TRTLPFTDTLF
+2889 TRTLPFSDTLF

-2910 KDFADRTL
+2910 KNFADRTL

-2928 CQAAIS
+2928 CQAAII

-2948 GAPPAFQGS
+2948 GAAPAFQGS

-2994 QDFQLFFILRDGR
+2994 QEFQLFFILRDGR

-3035 TVDRAGGQ
+3035 TVDRASGQ

-3093 EVQALYQAPNRYPV
+3093 EVGALYQAPNRYPV
-3107 TLAQRGAGVLR
+3107 TLTQRGAGVLR
-3118 SNWTLPLPVGQEGL
+3118 SNWTLPLPAGLEGL
-3132 YQLDLYG
+3132 YQFDLYG

-3150 NLWRGLIDVVNPRVT
+3150 NIWRGLIDTVAPRVT
-3165 LSGRATGQSYL
+3165 LTGRATGQSYL
-3176 DTATNTQRYEIVYT
+3176 DTATNTQRYEITYT
-3190 CRAEDFQLNEA
+3190 CRASDFQLYEA
-3201 AFNCA
+3201 TFDCA
-3206 GNAQRPPVRTFNND
+3206 GNSQRPPTRSFNND

-3242 WADNSTPT
+3242 WAASPTPT

-3259 GHCTTA
+3259 NRCTTVNA
-3265 TATAVGTGAA
+3265 TAATTLVAAAGAELVQ
-3275 ASAAKGALASASSA
+3275 ASAAAAVTQPVILAPTQGSVVNSTGDVQVSVA
-3289 AAMASLPKAVIVDP
+3289 ARADQP
-3303 TNDSALASG
+3303 
-3312 GDLVVTIAA
+3312 
-3321 EAAHGLKE
+3321 LKE
-3329 VQLLLDGAE
+3329 LVILLDNAPVKTISFAQSAG
-3338 VGKLIFDQAA
+3338 VKQTV
-3348 NQRAVVRTMTVPMPT
+3348 QTVAVAVTT
-3363 AGAHLL
+3363 AGVHTVAARATDWSGAQQP
-3369 SVRASDWTGVQQAEV
+3369 SVVVSFVADRQ
-3384 APVRFTI
+3384 APVVALSNSQLTK
-3391 YNGAPGV
+3391 
-3398 TIATARLETADSY
+3398 ADSY
-3411 GRGTNIYRL
+3411 GAQTNILRFRGTASDDTGLTAVQLKVGDGAYADATFAA
-3420 RGTVSDPT
+3420 GTWQIAYPVSDPEGKQLVVKVRALDAAGNLTEISQTLGTDLSVADAPDTTLGNKPTDPSNSTSASFTFTGSATAVAFECQIDDAPAVPCTSPWTLSDLSNGSHTFKVAALNAQGFADLTPASHTWTVNVTTLATTLTAKPEAATTSRTASFSFTASGANSFECALDNGKYAACTSPKSYDKLGNGQHTFLVRATGGPATRYVWRVTNAAPT
-3428 VTAVRVKVGD
+3428 VT
-3438 QAYASAPVVNGEWR
+3438 
-3452 VAYPVFNNGDAQQIT
+3452 
-3467 VSAGNA
+3467 
-3473 AGQIGKISTPV
+3473 
-3484 TIDETGGRAIDTILE
+3484 
-3499 EAPTNP
+3499 
-3505 SGDQVTFRFKGST
+3505 GDQVIM
-3518 LGDVE
+3518 V
-3523 LLVGE
+3523 
-3528 CSLDGA
+3528 
-3534 AFTTCTSPQ
+3534 
-3543 TYSGLSVG
+3543 
-3551 GHSFRVRAIDA
+3551 
-3562 DGFVDATPAE
+3562 AE
-3572 YKWWVEGSG
+3572 
-3581 PLVEIESGPALATTE
+3581 
-3596 RRAHFVFKATS
+3596 
-3607 LGDTEALYDCAL
+3607 
-3619 DGGAFRRCTS
+3619 
-3629 PQEYTGLAD
+3629 
-3638 GEHTFRVR
+3638 
-3646 TQAKNGG
+3646 N
-3653 QPGSPSRYLWRVS
+3653 
-3666 NGAPVGQDL
+3666 
-3675 AVTVAAGSAVSIT
+3675 SAVNVT
-3688 LPATD
+3688 LQGADSDALTYQIIEQP
-3693 GDPLRFQLVTKPKY
+3693 QH
-3707 GLLLGLP
+3707 GLLLGLAP
-3714 PALSY
+3714 KLTY
-3719 TPNSGYAGLDSFTF
+3719 VPNTGYAGPDRFTY
-3733 RASDGEFDSNVAT
+3733 RAWDGEAASAPAT
-3746 VSITVQNVEPPTATP
+3746 VHITVRLGKYAVFAQEGVAFEQNSAIVRGDVGVNVKSAGPFLRDNVEASFRQNAKMQDPASRVL
-3761 TATPTET
+3761 AD
-3768 ATSTPVVTATPT
+3768 SIVVDNNGVIYNPSYNDLTGKGNVLGTR
-3780 ATPVVTATP
+3780 
-3789 TTTPET
+3789 TTPLVLPLRSGLPAL
-3795 PTATPTP
+3795 PTITP
-3802 GGGTLIGTCG
+3802 GTQAVTVNGNQTL
-3812 AYTVYVNAGV
+3812 
-3822 YSAAG
+3822 AAG
-3827 WSGAIKVGT
+3827 SYGALTVNNG
-3836 EAKNTLNGSSGPD
+3836 ATL
-3849 LILGLGGNDKL
+3849 
-3860 NGKGG
+3860 
-3865 DDVLCSGDGVDLLL
+3865 
-3879 GGDGNDYLDGGS
+3879 
-3891 GNDVLNGGKGDYDS
+3891 
-3905 LTAGD
+3905 
-3910 GNDVLLDGDGVLSVQ
+3910 VLSGGLYHFASWTVNNGAKVHFQ
-3925 GGPGNDLFTIALRN
+3925 AASEVRMAGALLVNQNGYVGPAPGVANLDANSIVIHVAGTGGQSGPGN
-3939 RWLNQHGQPRFTGLT
+3939 QPRSAAIEQNATITAYIVAPNGMINFRQNVNATG
-3954 AGYGNDIVG
+3954 AFIAKWV
-3963 LAILNRVPFFLEMS
+3963 LAEQNAKVTRP
-3977 GDERD
+3977 GD
-3982 EPPSPLEGTNDQ
+3982 PV
-3994 LLLKAIRDPASSII
+3994 
-4008 KFEQVRA
+4008 VRA
-4015 ASEEAATE
+4015 AD
-4023 VPTTFAEFPMDPTTL
+4023 V
-4038 TDESGAI
+4038 ESGTAETAI
-4045 FLTEAVGADE
+4045 ITAPGITTTVATTTVVHTEIDVTRNA
-4055 VAENGD
+4055 
-4061 QAEELSN
+4061 
-4068 RLFLPLVNAGGAPAS
+4068 LFLPLVTVDAVAAS
-4083 DAMISEAMANPTVVT
+4083 
-4098 ETVGS
+4098 ETVDS
-4103 GTLVVE
+4103 ETVDSETVDSETVDSETVDSETVDSETVDSETVAVE
-4109 ITPVLTPTLPLT
+4109 MAPVLTATLPLT
-4121 TTAPVTTTAITT
+4121 TTAPVTTTVITT
-4133 TVPVTAPT
+4133 TVPVTPTNGEPASAPT
-4141 TDAANQALVYL
+4141 PTTIYL
-4152 PVVAR
+4152 PVVANEGS